1 MANSSNSH
9 RQSVFGGCFC
19 LLAALFLYAPLAGA
33 AWSAHSMACCTGDQ
47 CPIRGHH
54 HQKPAASHEDCEH
67 SFGMS
72 ACSMSCCQDQER
84 VATSAVL
91 FILPHLHLTIG
102 VRLIVSVMEGRA
114 FSEIP
119 RSTQPVPPPPRVT
132 PLIA

>member
-54 HQKPAASHEDCEH
+54 HQTPAASHEDCEH
-67 SFGMS
+67 NVGMS

-84 VATSAVL
+84 VATGAVL
-91 FILPHLHLTIG
+91 FILPLFFSSRRRHTILQG
-102 VRLIVSVMEGRA
+102 DWSSDVCS
-114 FSEIP
+114 SD
-119 RSTQPVPPPPRVT
+119 
-132 PLIA
+132 